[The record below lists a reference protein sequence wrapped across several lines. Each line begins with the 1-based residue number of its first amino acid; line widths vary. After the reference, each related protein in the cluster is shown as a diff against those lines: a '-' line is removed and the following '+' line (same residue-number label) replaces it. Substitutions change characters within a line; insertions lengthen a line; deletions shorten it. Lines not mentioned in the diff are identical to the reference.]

1 MASSRATCSGLGP
14 QALIASAT
22 NENEKKR
29 TMFLDCI
36 TNSPDSSQRRE
47 IGEIYARKGVLTIK
61 MLRRIRTGSSFTGA
75 VEVLDGNR
83 TREP

>member
-1 MASSRATCSGLGP
+1 
-14 QALIASAT
+14 
-22 NENEKKR
+22 
-29 TMFLDCI
+29 LDCI